1 MSRPPVRE
9 TGHSK
14 RSLARVGKTLQPFEP
29 SDRTVSVSRVIGV
42 CCSNVSLCYHPL
54 GLTNARL
61 VIVSAGVLID
71 SFWNTNPCTQ
81 LFAEVKVDGQ

>member
-1 MSRPPVRE
+1 
-9 TGHSK
+9 
-14 RSLARVGKTLQPFEP
+14 
-29 SDRTVSVSRVIGV
+29 VSRAIGV
-42 CCSNVSLCYHPL
+42 CSANVRLCYHPL

-61 VIVSAGVLID
+61 VIVSGGVHID